1 MSRVPEAASLEVQR
15 VYKSEDGRVRWWFWL
30 MGEESV
36 LKLVDGGSFG
46 EFWKIEKKSPF
57 LESVAVQV
65 LSC

>member
-1 MSRVPEAASLEVQR
+1 MCN
-15 VYKSEDGRVRWWFWL
+15 WL

-57 LESVAVQV
+57 LESVAVRV
-65 LSC
+65 LSR